1 MHRLRAEVGC
11 GFFNTKVEWCASP
24 LITLSWTFL
33 SQSYFRLDLNECVS
47 RGNTK
52 SDSVMR
58 AFGAAMRARVD
69 TMVPAWW
76 VTPPSPSVRR
86 PRPFKHQSSWAH
98 RVRSWARLAA
108 LWLSS
113 RVDPQPPLEASRTWC
128 SDLKKKSVPSLISSC
143 SLPCWYSKLPHGL
156 SPAYFSVVRCLL
168 RAYLLSPN
176 FIDSNGITLYPIPKY
191 LTSLSFSQRHPSEC
205 HSITQGSMC
214 TPNGTRSRGSLM

>member
-128 SDLKKKSVPSLISSC
+128 SDLKKKVFRVSYHLA
-143 SLPCWYSKLPHGL
+143 PCHAGIRNCHT
-156 SPAYFSVVRCLL
+156 V
-168 RAYLLSPN
+168 YLLHISASFAVYCAHIYWARTSSTAMESRCIPSRNIWPASLFLSVIRPN
-176 FIDSNGITLYPIPKY
+176 AIRLRKEVCVPRTEHAVEVL
-191 LTSLSFSQRHPSEC
+191 
-205 HSITQGSMC
+205 
-214 TPNGTRSRGSLM
+214 